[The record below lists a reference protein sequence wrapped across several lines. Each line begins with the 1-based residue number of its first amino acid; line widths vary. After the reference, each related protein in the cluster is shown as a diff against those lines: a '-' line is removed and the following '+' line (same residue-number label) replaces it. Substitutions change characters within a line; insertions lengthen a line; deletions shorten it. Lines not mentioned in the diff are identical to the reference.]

1 MNIRRLSFVSGFS
14 QQIEVTVSE
23 IFIDPPC
30 QEGNARFTTKPLRAL
45 SDQE

>member
-23 IFIDPPC
+23 ILIDPPC